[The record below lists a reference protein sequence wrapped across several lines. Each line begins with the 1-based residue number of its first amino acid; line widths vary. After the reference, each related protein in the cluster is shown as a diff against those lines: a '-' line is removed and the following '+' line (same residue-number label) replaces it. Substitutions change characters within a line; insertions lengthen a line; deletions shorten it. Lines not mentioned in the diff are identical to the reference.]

1 MSYFNAH
8 LRAEE
13 KRFFGSFI
21 PNLSSVMSDGL
32 SIALLERISALTGD
46 TGGGGESTS

>member
-1 MSYFNAH
+1 MLFW
-8 LRAEE
+8 
-13 KRFFGSFI
+13 GSFR
-21 PNLSSVMSDGL
+21 PVLKSGMSDGL